1 MSRHICWLLKASS
14 YLQLAISIY
23 IPSQHTMSDINIT
36 QPELTVMWKT
46 VLITQISYK
55 NVTRQM
61 AEWPPSRYCEN
72 SPTFSWISAALLP
85 ILPCLHKAS
94 TIVFSGISAL
104 GQYKNVHRDSITC
117 SNSLKQLNKWCKAT
131 CNSPLHIGVAQT
143 WEKSFSWQNFL

>member
-61 AEWPPSRYCEN
+61 AE
-72 SPTFSWISAALLP
+72 
-85 ILPCLHKAS
+85 
-94 TIVFSGISAL
+94 
-104 GQYKNVHRDSITC
+104 
-117 SNSLKQLNKWCKAT
+117 
-131 CNSPLHIGVAQT
+131 
-143 WEKSFSWQNFL
+143 